1 MSNISSISPLFL
13 CALSLSAFIG
23 LVEGQIEMTKQT
35 MGEER
40 GGSCEKVPP
49 FNYLHTHSF
58 IHSFIHLL
66 RQSPSCPRIVLRSNV
81 REGGEVASKK
91 GRVEGG
97 WGREE
102 AKAQETV
109 ILGSKKGSR
118 DYLKTPPYHLSP
130 RAAMFYHKEE
140 KGSEEEQKETNRHT
154 KQRRL
159 MREREEKFV
168 G

>member
-58 IHSFIHLL
+58 IHSFIYSGSLL
-66 RQSPSCPRIVLRSNV
+66 PVHESYCGATS
-81 REGGEVASKK
+81 E
-91 GRVEGG
+91 RVE
-97 WGREE
+97 
-102 AKAQETV
+102 K
-109 ILGSKKGSR
+109 
-118 DYLKTPPYHLSP
+118 
-130 RAAMFYHKEE
+130 
-140 KGSEEEQKETNRHT
+140 
-154 KQRRL
+154 
-159 MREREEKFV
+159 
-168 G
+168 